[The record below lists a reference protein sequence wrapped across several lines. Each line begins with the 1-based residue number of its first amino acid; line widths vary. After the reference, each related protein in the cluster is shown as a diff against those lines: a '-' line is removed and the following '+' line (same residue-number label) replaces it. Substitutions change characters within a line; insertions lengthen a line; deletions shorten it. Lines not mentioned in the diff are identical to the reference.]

1 MAVPPVREWLPDVLF
16 VASILLGIAAHLLK
30 H

>member
-1 MAVPPVREWLPDVLF
+1 MTSPTLPVWLPDVLF
-16 VASILLGIAAHLLK
+16 VVSVLIGIAAHLLK